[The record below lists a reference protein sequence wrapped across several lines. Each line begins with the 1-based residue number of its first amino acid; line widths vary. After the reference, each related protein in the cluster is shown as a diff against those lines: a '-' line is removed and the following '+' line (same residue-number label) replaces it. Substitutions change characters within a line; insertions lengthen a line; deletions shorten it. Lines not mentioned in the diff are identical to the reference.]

1 VPILSLEGMFRPA
14 DLHKSKNRDRFWITA
29 RRVRTLSSCKD
40 RDHVVMRRVRTLS
53 GHRGRVSTMAWS
65 SHLLSTGSRDRS
77 ILHRDI
83 RTGEDVA
90 SRQQAHRSEVCPAP
104 QPYTTTRTLTL
115 DIGSRPETN
124 RSNPELKAKRCA

>member
-1 VPILSLEGMFRPA
+1 MELDI
-14 DLHKSKNRDRFWITA
+14 DA
-29 RRVRTLSSCKD
+29 RVAAA
-40 RDHVVMRRVRTLS
+40 RRVRTLS

-90 SRQQAHRSEVCPAP
+90 SRQQAHRSEVCCP
-104 QPYTTTRTLTL
+104 
-115 DIGSRPETN
+115 DVN
-124 RSNPELKAKRCA
+124 